1 MDIGKCTLTFGDG
14 TQIQA
19 DRNGDI
25 FRTKTKLT
33 EDFFNDNKLSD
44 VSYVMEDGDERDL
57 GECRYDFWGLVDKKY
72 EFAVTPLTPEEKS
85 AKLIRQAIS
94 DVSDAILEMSEIVYG
109 EE

>member
-1 MDIGKCTLTFGDG
+1 MDIGTCTITFGDG

-25 FRTKTKLT
+25 FRTKTKMT
-33 EDFFNDNKLSD
+33 EEFFNDNTLSD
-44 VSYVMEDGDERDL
+44 VSYVMEDGEERDL
-57 GECRYDFWGLVDKKY
+57 GECRHTFWGLVDKKY
-72 EFAVTPLTPEEKS
+72 EFAITPLSPEEK
-85 AKLIRQAIS
+85 ATKLIQQAIS

>member
-1 MDIGKCTLTFGDG
+1 MDIGACTITFGDG

-25 FRTKTKLT
+25 FRTKTKMT
-33 EDFFNDNKLSD
+33 EEFFNDNILSE
-44 VSYVMEDGDERDL
+44 VSYVMEDGEERDF
-57 GECRYDFWGLVDKKY
+57 GECRYTFWGLVDKKY
-72 EFAVTPLTPEEKS
+72 EFAITPLTREEKS
-85 AKLIRQAIS
+85 AKLIQQAIS